1 MRRFHLRFIIG
12 LAAIGW
18 GYAAVAQMPAPVPS
32 AAPVPEQMPFNIP
45 IGPSIDLAQAKE
57 LAAAAEAEA
66 ASAIGK
72 WRSRSSIRPANPS
85 ISRRWMT
92 RNSRR
97 PQSRMPRPA
106 PLPGSGVPHLP
117 FMM

>member
-66 ASAIGK
+66 AARQPVFQK
-72 WRSRSSIRPANPS
+72 FM
-85 ISRRWMT
+85 RRLGYEK
-92 RNSRR
+92 RD
-97 PQSRMPRPA
+97 
-106 PLPGSGVPHLP
+106 G
-117 FMM
+117 